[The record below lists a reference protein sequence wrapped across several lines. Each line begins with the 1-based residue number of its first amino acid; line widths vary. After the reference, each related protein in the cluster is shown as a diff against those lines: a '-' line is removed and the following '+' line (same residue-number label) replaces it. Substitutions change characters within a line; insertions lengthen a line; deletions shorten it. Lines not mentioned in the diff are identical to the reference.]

1 MYILN
6 TSDISLRDPMLL
18 FFLIVMTLECTERV
32 GYILK
37 LTELIIRVRI

>member
-18 FFLIVMTLECTERV
+18 FFLIVMTLECT
-32 GYILK
+32 G
-37 LTELIIRVRI
+37 